1 MSRISKLFTGLC
13 TAALF
18 MIILAAPV
26 KADLASDAAWVQAQ
40 AAAGLKSA
48 QAALDAAYATGV
60 KDAAWVQAQ
69 QAAGMAA
76 GLAHQQDI
84 ANQAAAGLKSAQ
96 AAQMS
101 TMVTCA
107 MKAVLESM
115 NTRMKMGAMENGS
128 TYTLSRLCSIMSD
141 TSTGN
146 SVIMV

>member
-18 MIILAAPV
+18 MFILAAPV

-60 KDAAWVQAQ
+60 KDAAWVKAQ

-84 ANQAAAGLKSAQ
+84 ANQAAAGMASGQAYLQAIAAKTAADAAWVQAQ
-96 AAQMS
+96 ALAGMH
-101 TMVTCA
+101 
-107 MKAVLESM
+107 
-115 NTRMKMGAMENGS
+115 
-128 TYTLSRLCSIMSD
+128 
-141 TSTGN
+141 
-146 SVIMV
+146 